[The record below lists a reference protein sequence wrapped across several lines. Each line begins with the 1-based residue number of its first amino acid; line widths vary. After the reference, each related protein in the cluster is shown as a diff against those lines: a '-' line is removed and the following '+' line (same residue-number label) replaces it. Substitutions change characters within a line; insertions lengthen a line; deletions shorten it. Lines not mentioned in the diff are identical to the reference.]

1 MTTHNSMSSI
11 PDLISSSVSL
21 DLGKDTYHEH
31 QHDHTGPM
39 GTIYPFGPQ
48 RSFIRSITRE
58 FRSVLRLKQS
68 RKIILFLGLN
78 VLGTVIL
85 FLWCHAT
92 NSMALTAYTYLTI
105 YDIFSLLICLLSL
118 WVQMQKP
125 SPAYSFGY
133 ERFEVL
139 AVFASTM
146 LAQLGALFIIKESI
160 ERLLIPPEIHTGRL
174 MIGTVFAFFLHMFV
188 TYSINNKAINHTV
201 HASSSS
207 WLQEHVSDMSE
218 SVCHVIPGLSKI
230 LLPRINPF
238 ALIGCTGAIALI
250 LTYILVDTKS
260 YYSADTWAAMAIAIK
275 TCGTMFPMSVYT
287 GKILLQTAPSHI
299 LGQLDKVLREAST
312 LDGVLEFRHEH
323 FWTLSF
329 GTLAGSVQ
337 VRVRRDADEQMV
349 LAHVY
354 NRLSNLVSQL
364 TVQIFKDDWTRASS
378 YNLLAGSS
386 FPSPFP
392 PTTGSQ
398 RGLSPN
404 LDQSQRYKVIKPFS
418 QDVSNVSQDQRTS
431 TPIRGSSV
439 YGPSSPNSSYQVYSN
454 QGHGHS
460 HQGHGHSHQ
469 GHGHSH

>member
-1 MTTHNSMSSI
+1 MTAYNSMSSI

-21 DLGKDTYHEH
+21 DLENHEH
-31 QHDHTGPM
+31 QLGTL
-39 GTIYPFGPQ
+39 GTIHPFAPQ
-48 RSFIRSITRE
+48 KSMIKSFGRE

-68 RKIILFLGLN
+68 KKIFLFLGLN
-78 VLGTVIL
+78 VLGTIIL
-85 FLWCHAT
+85 FIWCHAT

-125 SPAYSFGY
+125 SPSYSFGY

-174 MIGTVFAFFLHMFV
+174 LIGTVFAFFLHMFV

-201 HASSSS
+201 DASSSS

-218 SVCHVIPGLSKI
+218 SVCHIVPGLSKL

-392 PTTGSQ
+392 PTSGAQ
-398 RGLSPN
+398 RGPSPI
-404 LDQSQRYKVIKPFS
+404 LDQSQRYKMNKPFS
-418 QDVSNVSQDQRTS
+418 TDNIAQDQRTS
-431 TPIRGSSV
+431 TPIRAI
-439 YGPSSPNSSYQVYSN
+439 PSFGTNRLEPSH
-454 QGHGHS
+454 QGHGHSHQGLGHS
-460 HQGHGHSHQ
+460 HQGHGHSH
-469 GHGHSH
+469 

>member
-1 MTTHNSMSSI
+1 MSSI

-21 DLGKDTYHEH
+21 ELEN
-31 QHDHTGPM
+31 HDHQLGTL
-39 GTIYPFGPQ
+39 GTIHPFAPQ
-48 RSFIRSITRE
+48 KSLIKSFGRE

-68 RKIILFLGLN
+68 KKIFLFLGLN
-78 VLGTVIL
+78 VLGTIIL
-85 FLWCHAT
+85 FIWCHAT

-105 YDIFSLLICLLSL
+105 YDIFSLLICLLSH

-125 SPAYSFGY
+125 SPSYSFGY

-174 MIGTVFAFFLHMFV
+174 LIGTVFAFFLHMFV

-201 HASSSS
+201 DASSSS

-218 SVCHVIPGLSKI
+218 SVCHIVPGLSKL

-238 ALIGCTGAIALI
+238 ALIGCTGAIALV

-392 PTTGSQ
+392 PTSGAS
-398 RGLSPN
+398 RGPSPI
-404 LDQSQRYKVIKPFS
+404 LDQSQRYKMNRPFS
-418 QDVSNVSQDQRTS
+418 TENIAQDQRTS
-431 TPIRGSSV
+431 TPIRASPS
-439 YGPSSPNSSYQVYSN
+439 YGINRVEQ
-454 QGHGHS
+454 S

>member
-1 MTTHNSMSSI
+1 MTET
-11 PDLISSSVSL
+11 SL
-21 DLGKDTYHEH
+21 QNNTPLREKNPENHEH
-31 QHDHTGPM
+31 QLGTL
-39 GTIYPFGPQ
+39 GTIHPFAPQ
-48 RSFIRSITRE
+48 KSLIKSFGRE

-68 RKIILFLGLN
+68 KKIFLFLGLN
-78 VLGTVIL
+78 VLGTIIL
-85 FLWCHAT
+85 FICCHAT

-125 SPAYSFGY
+125 SPSYSFGY

-160 ERLLIPPEIHTGRL
+160 ERLMIPPEIHTGRL
-174 MIGTVFAFFLHMFV
+174 LIGTVFAFFLHMFV

-201 HASSSS
+201 DASSSS

-218 SVCHVIPGLSKI
+218 SVCHIVPGLSKL

-392 PTTGSQ
+392 PTSGVQ
-398 RGLSPN
+398 RGPSPI
-404 LDQSQRYKVIKPFS
+404 LDQSQRYKMNRPFS
-418 QDVSNVSQDQRTS
+418 TDNIAQDQRTS
-431 TPIRGSSV
+431 TPIRAS
-439 YGPSSPNSSYQVYSN
+439 PSFGTNRLEPSH

>member
-1 MTTHNSMSSI
+1 MTAYNSMSSI

-21 DLGKDTYHEH
+21 DLGVNLSDPGVGHENHEH
-31 QHDHTGPM
+31 QLGTL
-39 GTIYPFGPQ
+39 GTIHPFAPQ
-48 RSFIRSITRE
+48 KSMIKSFGRE

-68 RKIILFLGLN
+68 KKIFLFLGLN
-78 VLGTVIL
+78 VLGTIIL
-85 FLWCHAT
+85 FIWCHAT

-125 SPAYSFGY
+125 SPSYSFGY

-174 MIGTVFAFFLHMFV
+174 LIGTVFAFFLHMFV

-201 HASSSS
+201 DASSSS

-218 SVCHVIPGLSKI
+218 SVCHIVPGLSKL

-392 PTTGSQ
+392 PTSGAQ
-398 RGLSPN
+398 RGPSPI
-404 LDQSQRYKVIKPFS
+404 LDQSQRYKMNKPFS
-418 QDVSNVSQDQRTS
+418 TDNIAQDQRTS
-431 TPIRGSSV
+431 TPIRAI
-439 YGPSSPNSSYQVYSN
+439 PSFGTNRLEPSH